1 LYSELRALN
10 PARAQIFARED
21 TLLCK
26 NMGISHVQ
34 GNRLAS
40 RGGFDTN
47 LSHLDH
53 YRGRDPLRAFGS
65 TKMEHQVLTQVSG
78 TPVSDRRRSEMLRYL
93 NAYTHMPAATTV
105 ELLHSVRRFNGNPE
119 RLLRDRARVDPLH
132 QIENRASVAT
142 QSSSARYTP
151 SRTGS
156 LGHSRYFTS
165 G

>member
-1 LYSELRALN
+1 MGTWGSSPIAMGESSPAARDIQGLYAELRSLN

-40 RGGFDTN
+40 RGR
-47 LSHLDH
+47 
-53 YRGRDPLRAFGS
+53 YPVRAFGS

-93 NAYTHMPAATTV
+93 NAYTHMPAATTA
-105 ELLHSVRRFNGNPE
+105 EMLHSVRRFN
-119 RLLRDRARVDPLH
+119 
-132 QIENRASVAT
+132 
-142 QSSSARYTP
+142 
-151 SRTGS
+151 
-156 LGHSRYFTS
+156 
-165 G
+165 